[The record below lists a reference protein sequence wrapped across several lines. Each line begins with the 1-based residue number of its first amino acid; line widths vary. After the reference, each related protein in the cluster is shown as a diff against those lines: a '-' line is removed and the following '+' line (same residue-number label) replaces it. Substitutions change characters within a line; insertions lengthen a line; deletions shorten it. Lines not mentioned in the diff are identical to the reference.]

1 MLVCT
6 QCGFENPSSNNFCQ
20 DCGASLTHTICPG
33 CSASVPFS
41 SLHCQECGTE
51 TGVTWLAIVN
61 LPAIESQLQPCA
73 YLGTQQRYQLLDPFV
88 PDVPLQSI
96 TVLDCLPLQ
105 PSPLE
110 TLSSEELDRLI
121 VAFHPEAPEG
131 EAPSAD
137 GPDEAPLLTIPDA
150 ARSYL
155 SLRSQFYDTFPA
167 VHDAWESSSGQTV
180 VLLEERSHLC
190 PLFERLEDPN
200 GPDFKA
206 IRSYLIDLVDL
217 WDALTPWNCRQS
229 LLDLDN
235 LRIDGNDYLCLQR
248 LHGDA
253 TASPSLAEL
262 GHLWKTLLLQPNID
276 LPQELVTLITDLEL
290 GVMGSTDEVRSR
302 LVEIPMPPSAE
313 PQQWDFADEEEFSS
327 EDSDLIE
334 PRLDPRFMEEDSGN
348 LTIPP
353 ADLAMVMPEDED
365 EDNEL
370 PTVVLPVQ
378 LFSLDDVGRSDTGR
392 QREHN
397 EDFYG
402 IDVHLSKQEGPKGT
416 TLSARN
422 LYILCDGMGGHERG
436 EVASRVAVDTLRQYF
451 KDIWQNQPLAPD
463 SGDLP
468 NADSMVAAV
477 QFANK
482 VLYDENQQDER
493 FGNGRMGTTLV
504 LMLVQDT
511 SVAIAHVGDSRLY
524 RFTRKR
530 GLEQITTDHEV
541 GQREIQRGVEAEI
554 AYARADAYQLTQA
567 LGPRDEHFIK
577 PDVQYLDIT
586 EDSLFLLCSD
596 GLSDNDLLEKH
607 CQSHIQ
613 PLLSSSTN
621 LDAGVSKLME
631 LANEY
636 NGHDNITTIVVRAK
650 VRPNLA
656 YMR

>member
-20 DCGASLTHTICPG
+20 DCGASLTHTVCPG
-33 CSASVPFS
+33 CSSLVPFTA
-41 SLHCQECGTE
+41 LHCQECGTE
-51 TGVTWLAIVN
+51 TGVTWLAIVS

-73 YLGTQQRYQLLDPFV
+73 YLDTQQRYQLLDPFV
-88 PDVPLQSI
+88 RDLPLQPI
-96 TVLDCLPLQ
+96 TVLDSLPLQ

-110 TLSSEELDRLI
+110 ALSSEELDRLI
-121 VAFHPEAPEG
+121 IAFHPDYPEG
-131 EAPSAD
+131 EAPPAAGQIED
-137 GPDEAPLLTIPDA
+137 LPLTIPDA
-150 ARSYL
+150 ARPYL
-155 SLRSQFYDTFPA
+155 SLRSQFYDTFPV
-167 VHDAWESSSGQTV
+167 VHDAWQSPLGQTV

-190 PLFERLEDPN
+190 PLFERLEDQSCF
-200 GPDFKA
+200 DFKA
-206 IRSYLIDLVDL
+206 VRSYLIDLVDL

-248 LHGDA
+248 LHSDA
-253 TASPSLAEL
+253 TPPPSLSEL
-262 GHLWKTLLLQPNID
+262 GKLWRTLLLQPNID
-276 LPQELVTLITDLEL
+276 LSQELVALITDLEL
-290 GVMGSTDEVRSR
+290 GVIGSTDEVRSR
-302 LVEIPMPPSAE
+302 LVEIPMPSSAE
-313 PQQWDFADEEEFSS
+313 PQPWVASLEEESPSADPSFIDPNFLGADSS
-327 EDSDLIE
+327 
-334 PRLDPRFMEEDSGN
+334 N
-348 LTIPP
+348 LTISS
-353 ADLAMVMPEDED
+353 ADLALVMPEDED
-365 EDNEL
+365 EDNDL

-436 EVASRVAVDTLRQYF
+436 EVASRVAVETLRQYF
-451 KDIWQNQPLAPD
+451 KDIWQNQPLDPEA
-463 SGDLP
+463 GELP
-468 NADSMVAAV
+468 NVDSMVEAV

-511 SVAIAHVGDSRLY
+511 RVAIAHVGDSRLY

-577 PDVQYLDIT
+577 PDVQYLDIA

-596 GLSDNDLLEKH
+596 GMSDNDLLEKH

-621 LDAGVSKLME
+621 LETGVSKLME

-650 VRPNLA
+650 VRPNLS